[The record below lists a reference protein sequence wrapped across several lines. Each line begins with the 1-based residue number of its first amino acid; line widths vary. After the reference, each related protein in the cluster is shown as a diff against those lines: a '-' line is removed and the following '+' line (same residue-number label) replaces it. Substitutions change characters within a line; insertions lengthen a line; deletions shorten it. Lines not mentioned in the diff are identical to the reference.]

1 MEKREEKVV
10 CVTGASG
17 FVASCLIG
25 TLLRKGYTVNAT
37 VRNVADPTK
46 VDHLKALE
54 GAKERLRLFH
64 ADLTVKA
71 SFDAAVDGCDG
82 VFHTASPVVFDNIKD
97 PQTELIEPAVNGT
110 LNVLRSCLRSPSVK
124 RVVLTSSLAAVVI
137 SRKALEG
144 NAIADETWQSEPGFC
159 EEIQA
164 WYCLSKTLAEEAA
177 WNFAKSHGI
186 DLVVINPG
194 LVIGRALQPILNV
207 TFEEFLQFIT
217 KGTSSIVT
225 ADGTVIL
232 VDIEDVVQAH
242 ILALENPSANGRYC
256 LASASLYKSE
266 VYKIIRHLYPTF
278 TLPPCDENDRLKRS
292 ALQISKEKVK
302 SLGVDF
308 VPIEQSIKETIEF
321 LKERNMLA
329 VP

>member
-1 MEKREEKVV
+1 MAGGEGKVV

-17 FVASCLIG
+17 FIASCLIE
-25 TLLRKGYTVNAT
+25 TLLRRGYTVKAT
-37 VRNVADPTK
+37 VRNVADPNK
-46 VDHLKALE
+46 VNHLKAME
-54 GAKERLRLFH
+54 GAKERLRLFQ
-64 ADLTVKA
+64 ADLMVDA

-110 LNVLRSCLRSPSVK
+110 PNVLRSCLRSSSVK
-124 RVVLTSSLAAVVI
+124 RVVLTSSLAAVVVN
-137 SRKALEG
+137 RKGLDG

-159 EEIQA
+159 EETQA

-194 LVIGRALQPILNV
+194 LVIGRCLQPILNV
-207 TFEEFLQFIT
+207 TFEEFLHIIT
-217 KGTSSIVT
+217 QGTSPIAAIGV
-225 ADGTVIL
+225 VIL
-232 VDIEDVVQAH
+232 VDVKDVVQAH
-242 ILALENPSANGRYC
+242 ILAFENPSANGRYC
-256 LASASLYKSE
+256 LASASLYISE
-266 VYKIIRHLYPTF
+266 VREIIQQLYPTF
-278 TLPPCDENDRLKRS
+278 TLPPCVENDRLNGN

-321 LKERNMLA
+321 LKERNML
-329 VP
+329 VIP